1 VSYMDSYLYASNLD
15 PSSAQSAYAMW
26 NARVALANADDT
38 WEVSVLARNL
48 TDETVLNFG
57 GNTPLA
63 STLTGGQG
71 NSYYAFVNRPRNI
84 ALQLNY
90 KF

>member
-1 VSYMDSYLYASNLD
+1 
-15 PSSAQSAYAMW
+15 
-26 NARVALANADDT
+26 
-38 WEVSVLARNL
+38 
-48 TDETVLNFG
+48 LNFG

-84 ALQLNY
+84 ALQVNY